1 VPKPPRPTPRSLRGP
16 LGALTGTALAVVLT
30 ACTHTVRV
38 GSGHTLAVALNEYRI
53 NPGSASAPSG
63 VLTLV
68 VRNYGRLSHN
78 LVVASDGYDDG
89 STPAIPPGS
98 EATLLVDLTPGVY
111 TIYSSI
117 LNDDALGVHGTL
129 KVTYN

>member
-1 VPKPPRPTPRSLRGP
+1 MPAARRTGFRSLFGV
-16 LGALTGTALAVVLT
+16 LAGTCLALAGCSQT
-30 ACTHTVRV
+30 ISV
-38 GSGHTLAVALNEYRI
+38 GASHTLQVALNEYRI
-53 NPGSASAPSG
+53 NPSSASAPSG
-63 VLTLV
+63 VVTLI

-78 LVVASDGYDDG
+78 LVVASNGYDDG

-98 EATLLVDLTPGVY
+98 EATLLLDLTPGSY